1 MNEITVFE
9 NDQFGQVRTTID
21 EKGTPL
27 FCGADIAS
35 ALGYQNPSR
44 EVQRHCLYPQE
55 RQTTDLVGRQTT
67 MLFIPEPDVY
77 RLVIRSNK
85 PEAVAFE
92 KWLMEEVLPAIRRT
106 GSYLPAK
113 GSTEYLCATDTL
125 IRLAQEVKDAR
136 LELSQQQARY
146 NAIARD
152 AYRTPEDLE
161 DLYNAD
167 NIGMLL
173 PLKTTA
179 KLLGVPIRT
188 FTNLLTDNGILYR
201 NRNYTL
207 MPKGDYNRK
216 HFVVREYYDLDGTGY
231 GMETLTT
238 PEGREAI
245 RQLVDRELE

>member
-1 MNEITVFE
+1 MNNLTVFQ
-9 NDQFGQVRTTID
+9 NDQFGQVRTLVID
-21 EKGTPL
+21 GEPWFVLTDV
-27 FCGADIAS
+27 CN
-35 ALGYQNPSR
+35 ALELSNPSK
-44 EVQRHCLYPQE
+44 VAE
-55 RQTTDLVGRQTT
+55 RLDDDERSKSDLGRQGETNIINESG
-67 MLFIPEPDVY
+67 LY
-77 RLVIRSNK
+77 NVIFRSDK
-85 PEAVAFE
+85 AEARDFRRWVTH
-92 KWLMEEVLPAIRRT
+92 EVLPAIRRT

-179 KLLGVPIRT
+179 KLLGVPIHT